1 MGCDRAGPKMTELDG
16 LNCNYFLELCRNVT
30 EIFILFFFR
39 EPGYIDDDGILRSRI
54 TLKRIEAGKE
64 KDLSKIKRVE
74 DDIFGTELL
83 CYVLEVLIG
92 AAGIFDKNLCQNAK
106 GISIHCIMYAFIYFC
121 QKYYFFIY
129 LLLV

>member
-1 MGCDRAGPKMTELDG
+1 MLLK
-16 LNCNYFLELCRNVT
+16 FL
-30 EIFILFFFR
+30 FYFFR
-39 EPGYIDDDGILRSRI
+39 EPGYIDDDGMLRSI
-54 TLKRIEAGKE
+54 LTQKRIEAGKE

-106 GISIHCIMYAFIYFC
+106 GIYCIC
-121 QKYYFFIY
+121 R
-129 LLLV
+129 